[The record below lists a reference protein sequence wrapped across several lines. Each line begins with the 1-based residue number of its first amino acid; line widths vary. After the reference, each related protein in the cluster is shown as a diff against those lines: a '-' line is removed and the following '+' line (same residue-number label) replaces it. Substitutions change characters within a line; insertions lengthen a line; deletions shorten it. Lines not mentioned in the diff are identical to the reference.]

1 LREIGDLGAET
12 MTTDTPSPT
21 ALSGEGAGGAARFD
35 GARGAL
41 AVILLR
47 NLLLSV
53 LTLGIYRFWG
63 RTHVRRFVWRHT
75 AVLDDTL
82 EYLGTG
88 GELFIG
94 FLIAVAVLLPIFAIY
109 TGLQFLLLDGPGYA
123 LPALE
128 ALYYLVLFFLVQV
141 AIHRM
146 RRYRLTRTAWRGVRF
161 SLGGSSLHYAVIAF
175 GYGLLTAATLGL
187 AWPWMRAATLGYFAR
202 NARFGSAGIS
212 LNPDAVWL
220 FRRWL
225 AVALPLIAAAV
236 LFAALNWNFIGA
248 TLAFLG
254 SGNTAGLLI
263 AWQVMAFWPLWLL
276 AVVPIAWIWY
286 RVVEFRHMMAC
297 LSIGGAQ
304 FGSSIREGVVF
315 GRIAVFLAAIVGVAA
330 ALGLLSFQ
338 IAGGRDEADAMAVL
352 HSGIVA
358 GAIPLLLLAMFSG
371 IVKLLLLDIPLLQH
385 ACETLRISNTGPLE
399 AVVQSAASMPAYG
412 EGAAEA
418 LDVGGF

>member
-1 LREIGDLGAET
+1 
-12 MTTDTPSPT
+12 MTTDMSRPAT
-21 ALSGEGAGGAARFD
+21 LSGTGAEGAARFD

-41 AVILLR
+41 AKILLR
-47 NLLLSV
+47 NLLFSV

-75 AVLDDTL
+75 AVLDDAL

-94 FLIAVAVLLPIFAIY
+94 FLIAVAVLLPVFAIY
-109 TGLQFLLLDGPGYA
+109 TGLQFLLFGGPSYA

-128 ALYYLVLFFLVQV
+128 VVYYLVLFFLIQV

-161 SLGGSSLHYAVIAF
+161 GLGGSSLRYAAIAF

-187 AWPWMRAATLGYFAR
+187 AYPWLRVATLGYFGR
-202 NARFGSAGIS
+202 NARFGAAGIS
-212 LNPDAVWL
+212 LTPSAVWL

-225 AVALPLIAAAV
+225 AVALLQIAVIV
-236 LFAALNWNFIGA
+236 LFVAVNWNIIGSI
-248 TLAFLG
+248 LFFLG
-254 SGNTAGLLI
+254 QGEI
-263 AWQVMAFWPLWLL
+263 AWVFVVMQSVMVLWPLWFLL
-276 AVVPIAWIWY
+276 LVPIVWTWY
-286 RVVEFRHMMAC
+286 RIVEFRHMMSC

-304 FGSSIREGVVF
+304 FESSVRTHVVF
-315 GRIAVFLAAIVGVAA
+315 GRIAVFLAV
-330 ALGLLSFQ
+330 
-338 IAGGRDEADAMAVL
+338 IAGFAAVLVLLYFLIAAVLGGADAGPGPP
-352 HSGIVA
+352 SSIVA
-358 GAIPLLLLAMFSG
+358 GLIPALLLLAFWG
-371 IVKLLLLDIPLLQH
+371 IVKILFLDIPLLQQ
-385 ACETLRISNTGPLE
+385 ACETLGISNTGPLE
-399 AVVQSAASMPAYG
+399 EVVQSAASMPAYG